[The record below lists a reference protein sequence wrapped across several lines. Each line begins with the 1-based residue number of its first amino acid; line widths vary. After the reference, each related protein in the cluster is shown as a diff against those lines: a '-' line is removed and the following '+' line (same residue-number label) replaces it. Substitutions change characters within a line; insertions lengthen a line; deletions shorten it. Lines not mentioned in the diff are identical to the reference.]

1 MNKYEYPILYGNN
14 LFRSQNKTFTSNFF
28 FLLFLVFFLQH
39 RIIIEM
45 FYSVETLDQISATL
59 TILWKFLMD
68 RCAFTLGMNDILLI

>member
-1 MNKYEYPILYGNN
+1 MVTIYSDHKIKHLHPI
-14 LFRSQNKTFTSNFF
+14 F

-45 FYSVETLDQISATL
+45 FYCVETLDQISATL